1 MANGVPSPGDVIAT
15 KYRVERVL
23 GVGGMGVVVAAHHVH
38 LQRLVAIK
46 FIRAEAAQDA
56 NAVGR
61 FLREARSAVALSNE
75 HVTKVLDVGTLEN
88 GAPYMVMEYLAGVD
102 LDQILDR
109 DGPMAVADATD
120 VVLQACEAI
129 AEAHSL
135 GIVHRDLKPAN
146 LFATTRADGSRLVK
160 VLDFGISKAVHF
172 GESEAPANL
181 TTSGVVMGSP
191 IYMSPEQIR
200 SSKGVD
206 ARSDIWSLGVI
217 LYELIAGAPPFD
229 GETLGDML
237 VKIVSEDPTP
247 LMQRRAGVPPDLA
260 AAIHQCLAKSV
271 DARIQSVA
279 DLASRLLPFAPRDA
293 ALSAERILRLSRKP
307 GHEIRATPPA
317 ASSTPAKHERSDPTE
332 RPWLR
337 SGNTGTSTPSRSWLA
352 LGLGTAVFV
361 VGAGG
366 VGLGYVLRS
375 QRLPVSTAAASV
387 AASSSSSRPR
397 SGEAGDVP
405 SSSRPRS
412 GGAGDTLSAP
422 SAAPVQ
428 ASVAAG
434 ASPPTSASASPPAS
448 SSSPPNL
455 PPAANTPHP
464 PTAPSAAGKTPVWTR
479 REPRPISTTAPSAT
493 HDYDHF

>member
-1 MANGVPSPGDVIAT
+1 
-15 KYRVERVL
+15 
-23 GVGGMGVVVAAHHVH
+23 
-38 LQRLVAIK
+38 
-46 FIRAEAAQDA
+46 
-56 NAVGR
+56 
-61 FLREARSAVALSNE
+61 LREARSAVALSNE

-88 GAPYMVMEYLAGVD
+88 GAPYMVMEYLDGVD
-102 LDQILDR
+102 LDQILGR
-109 DGPMAVADATD
+109 DGRMAIADATD

-129 AEAHSL
+129 AEAHSV

-172 GESEAPANL
+172 GEGEAPANL

-237 VKIVSEDPTP
+237 IKIVSEDPTP
-247 LMQRRAGVPPDLA
+247 LAQLRSDVPPDLA

-293 ALSAERILRLSRKP
+293 ALSAERILRMSRKP
-307 GHEIRATPPA
+307 GAGIRATPPA
-317 ASSTPAKHERSDPTE
+317 ASSTQAKHERPEPTE

-337 SGNTGTSTPSRSWLA
+337 SGNTGTNPTSRSWLT

-375 QRLPVSTAAASV
+375 QRSPVSTATASV

-412 GGAGDTLSAP
+412 GAGDMPSAP
-422 SAAPVQ
+422 SADAVQ
-428 ASVAAG
+428 ATVASS
-434 ASPPTSASASPPAS
+434 ASSPTAASASPQAS
-448 SSSPPNL
+448 SSSAPDL
-455 PPAANTPHP
+455 PSAANTPRP
-464 PTAPSAAGKTPVWTR
+464 QAAPSAVGKTPVWTR

>member
-23 GVGGMGVVVAAHHVH
+23 GIGGMGVVVAAHHVH

-109 DGPMAVADATD
+109 DGPMAIADATD

-135 GIVHRDLKPAN
+135 VI

-247 LMQRRAGVPPDLA
+247 LTQRRAGIPPDLA

-317 ASSTPAKHERSDPTE
+317 APSTQAKHERSDPTE

-375 QRLPVSTAAASV
+375 QRLAVSTAAASV

-412 GGAGDTLSAP
+412 GGAGDTPSAP
-422 SAAPVQ
+422 SAASVQ
-428 ASVAAG
+428 APVAAS
-434 ASPPTSASASPPAS
+434 ALPPTSASASPPAS
-448 SSSPPNL
+448 SSSASDL